1 MTNREAEEFN
11 FDGGTGQVGQGV
23 ALQHVAEKITKANQ
37 QAAAPPPTPDQA
49 LVEDDRRG
57 RREWVTPLIGLIL
70 LAILLLTAPI
80 YGRLT
85 SGDKINEAI
94 DRNAERVDV
103 LVDLPFEPETFHR
116 EELSSLG
123 VFSGR
128 DRSDPTRIR
137 LRAVTQD
144 NLEAIAN
151 LFWVEEILPNQ

>member
-1 MTNREAEEFN
+1 MALGEHGVMPVGGNEGEVGELSRKLEES
-11 FDGGTGQVGQGV
+11 DKQS
-23 ALQHVAEKITKANQ
+23 
-37 QAAAPPPTPDQA
+37 AAPQPTPDQA
-49 LVEDDRRG
+49 LVEDDRKG
-57 RREWVTPLIGLIL
+57 RREWVAPLIGLIL
-70 LAILLLTAPI
+70 LAVLILTAPI
-80 YGRLT
+80 FGRLT

-103 LVDLPFEPETFHR
+103 FVDLPFEPETFHR

-128 DRSDPTRIR
+128 DRSDSTRIR

>member
-1 MTNREAEEFN
+1 M
-11 FDGGTGQVGQGV
+11 DGPIFSGDLSGNKIDESSVQ
-23 ALQHVAEKITKANQ
+23 LAEKIQDVNKRPD
-37 QAAAPPPTPDQA
+37 APPPTPDQKD
-49 LVEDDRRG
+49 LDDRKG
-57 RREWVTPLIGLIL
+57 RRAWIAPLIGLIL
-70 LAILLLTAPI
+70 LAVLLLTAPI
-80 YGRLT
+80 FGRLT

-103 LVDLPFEPETFHR
+103 FVDLPFEPETFHR

-128 DRSDPTRIR
+128 DRSDSTRIR

>member
-1 MTNREAEEFN
+1 MALGDHGVMPLGGNEGAVGELSRKLEES
-11 FDGGTGQVGQGV
+11 DKQSV
-23 ALQHVAEKITKANQ
+23 
-37 QAAAPPPTPDQA
+37 APPPTPDQA